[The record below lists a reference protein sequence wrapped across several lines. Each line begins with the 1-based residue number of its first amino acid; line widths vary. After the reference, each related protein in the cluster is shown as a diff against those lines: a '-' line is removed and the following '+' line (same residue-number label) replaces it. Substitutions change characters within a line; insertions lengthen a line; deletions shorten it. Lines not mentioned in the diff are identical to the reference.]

1 MVEFTTQM
9 KTIVTGE
16 GKQKG
21 NKTTIFSEKNN
32 TIMVKKQIRNSNKD
46 FSTSMV
52 DACFSFDSW
61 ATSLLEHL
69 KSMIVVAPKNH
80 LMTNNISGHLRHLS
94 IQKRHGFGFEH

>member
-32 TIMVKKQIRNSNKD
+32 TIID
-46 FSTSMV
+46 
-52 DACFSFDSW
+52 
-61 ATSLLEHL
+61 
-69 KSMIVVAPKNH
+69 KSEGI
-80 LMTNNISGHLRHLS
+80 TES
-94 IQKRHGFGFEH
+94 